1 MSRSQLRP
9 PTAVQPPT
17 PTEGR
22 AADAEHAVRLRSL
35 AERRRALEDELGR
48 AVVDAVTAGMSQA
61 AVSRVLGVSRQ
72 AVWDRLHRA

>member
-1 MSRSQLRP
+1 MSRSQL
-9 PTAVQPPT
+9 QPPI
-17 PTEGR
+17 PTEGL